1 MWLVII
7 PPVLVIVGT
16 GFGFIIWRK
25 AGLRSEHS
33 FSLPDKDLKE
43 LSIDEVRTMVDLM
56 TSRLAWFATATVF
69 FLSSVS
75 GILVS
80 VMVILQMRSDYL
92 GRFLII
98 GSSLITAIMILGFWI
113 GRSRKPLGPLFL
125 DKLMEETSGKIVPH
139 WLTGFFN
146 GFAFVAI
153 AFIVGGSCS
162 VIASV
167 GRSPDDVSRQ
177 VSGLGMLLFAGAVFL
192 V

>member
-16 GFGFIIWRK
+16 GF
-25 AGLRSEHS
+25 
-33 FSLPDKDLKE
+33 
-43 LSIDEVRTMVDLM
+43 
-56 TSRLAWFATATVF
+56 
-69 FLSSVS
+69 
-75 GILVS
+75 
-80 VMVILQMRSDYL
+80 
-92 GRFLII
+92 
-98 GSSLITAIMILGFWI
+98 GFWI